1 MYLLTGRFLDEKA
14 CGVGYIIIFLAD
26 WMRELIDELVAG
38 FVLTIV
44 FVLDSFKEFFDDNL
58 LYSGFFYALFPKW
71 N

>member
-1 MYLLTGRFLDEKA
+1 
-14 CGVGYIIIFLAD
+14 
-26 WMRELIDELVAG
+26 MRELIDELVAG